1 MLDMHPQLL
10 HMVDPLLSNKD
21 CATLET
27 DEAESLLVIR
37 FHVPSQALL
46 IWELF
51 LVVAITD

>member
-1 MLDMHPQLL
+1 MHPKLL

-46 IWELF
+46 VWELF